1 MILFVDFDGVL
12 HTQNI
17 FLRRCSPADRRFLPD
32 DEKRFVTWNHQ
43 RVVAADGKLFTH
55 AERLALTLD
64 TVSVDV
70 DIRIVIS
77 SSWRTH
83 FSLEKLISFLPAR
96 IQHRVV
102 GMTPVLDASNPDGMR
117 RLECETWLNMRG
129 MASCPWLALDDMP
142 ELFFAGRYAPLP
154 PNLVWCRNMFGEM
167 EADEFLQKLAVIE
180 AAGDDWQAAL
190 AAVHE
195 RLSRDKS

>member
-1 MILFVDFDGVL
+1 MILFLDFDGVL
-12 HTQNI
+12 HSADVYI
-17 FLRRCSPADRRFLPD
+17 RDVHPRGALYLSEEDRRWITD
-32 DEKRFVTWNHQ
+32 
-43 RVVAADGKLFTH
+43 DGKQMVRCPDSLFVA

-64 TVSVDV
+64 TVRVDV

-77 SSWRTH
+77 SSWRML
-83 FSLEKLISFLPAR
+83 FSLRRMVELLPAR
-96 IQHRVV
+96 IVHRVV
-102 GMTPVLDASNPDGMR
+102 GMTPVLDASNPNGMR

-129 MASCPWLALDDMP
+129 MACCPWLALDDMP
-142 ELFFAGRYAPLP
+142 ELFFAGRYAPVP
-154 PNLVWCRNMFGEM
+154 PNLVWCKDMFGEI
-167 EADEFLQKLAVIE
+167 EAAEFLQKINAIQ